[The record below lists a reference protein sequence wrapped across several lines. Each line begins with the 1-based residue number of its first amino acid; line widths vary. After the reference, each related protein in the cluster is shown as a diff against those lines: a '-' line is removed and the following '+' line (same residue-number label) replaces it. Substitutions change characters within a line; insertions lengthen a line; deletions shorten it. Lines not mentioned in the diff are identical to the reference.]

1 MKTGTKLA
9 FTFAFFGFVLPL
21 QAQDGD
27 VAMGY
32 FVTTDLANVM
42 QLEEGMRD
50 HVGWHA
56 EQNDPWPGFVYQA
69 VHGGPEYVWVWVSPN
84 HRWADFDNP
93 PVDHQADMADFVER
107 AGSHVT
113 SLDVRTW
120 VMWSD
125 QSIPPDP
132 DAMVPMWQVIEWD
145 FKSTSEGTEAL
156 RAAFGKV
163 KAAFEQQGESLRYTV
178 NEVVGLDAGP
188 QMFVA
193 IARGSMGELD
203 AGEPNAL
210 ERMLAGVY
218 GHADA
223 VHIVRTFE
231 KYLTPTANRFWV
243 LRQDLSHMP
252 DM

>member
-1 MKTGTKLA
+1 MKIRTRLA
-9 FTFAFFGFVLPL
+9 FTCAFLGFVLPV

-56 EQNDPWPGFVYQA
+56 EQDDPWPGFVYQA
-69 VHGGPEYVWVWVSPN
+69 MHGGPEYVWVSPN
-84 HRWADFDNP
+84 HTWADFDNP
-93 PVDHQADMADFVER
+93 PVDPQADMGDFVER

-120 VMWSD
+120 VTWSD
-125 QSIPPDP
+125 QSIPPAP
-132 DAMVPMWQVIEWD
+132 DAVVPMWQVIEWD

-193 IARGSMGELD
+193 IARESMGELD
-203 AGEPNAL
+203 GGEPNAL
-210 ERMLAGVY
+210 ERMLAGAY

-223 VHIVRTFE
+223 VHIMRTFE